1 MSWNR
6 MEGSWT
12 ELKGQAK
19 RQLQRFKHDE
29 SALIDGKQDHSESK
43 THEALNIN
51 KDKAD
56 KHLSDLHGLLKNMV
70 GSNNVNSDSMQNDM
84 ASSSKET
91 DTPMHKNKTSFDN
104 LIIK

>member
-1 MSWNR
+1 MNWNR

-29 SALIDGKQDHSESK
+29 SVLIDGKQDRIESK
-43 THEALNIN
+43 ARETLKIN

-56 KHLSDLHGLLKNMV
+56 KHLANLHGLLRNMA
-70 GSNNVNSDSMQNDM
+70 GSSNVNSGLVQNNM
-84 ASSSKET
+84 VSSGKET
-91 DTPMHKNKTSFDN
+91 GAPYVQE
-104 LIIK
+104 

>member
-29 SALIDGKQDHSESK
+29 SFLIDGKQDRIESK
-43 THEALNIN
+43 AHETLKIK

-56 KHLSDLHGLLKNMV
+56 KHLANLHGLLKNMS
-70 GSNNVNSDSMQNDM
+70 GSSNVNSGLVQNNM
-84 ASSSKET
+84 VSSSKE
-91 DTPMHKNKTSFDN
+91 DGAPYAQE
-104 LIIK
+104 